1 VLYCIV
7 LYCSTADMTVV
18 VMAMAMAIA
27 SVLLG
32 VMTWPPQKPVALE
45 PMRKLAPTVTEAD
58 ANTLNACFLLLAP
71 HTFSLPPPRPR
82 PHTLHTATASPTVIM
97 PKNKGKV
104 RPSAAPAGLPRPR

>member
-1 VLYCIV
+1 VLHCIV
-7 LYCSTADMTVV
+7 VMTVV

-45 PMRKLAPTVTEAD
+45 PMRKLAPTVTERPD
-58 ANTLNACFLLLAP
+58 ANTLNARFLLLTP
-71 HTFSLPPPRPR
+71 HTFSRLPRGLA